1 MSSAWNSIIWA
12 TLIKFSENYHS
23 GSGGD
28 VIESKLLATDD
39 GYKSIT
45 IDHHELCS
53 GELNSEI

>member
-1 MSSAWNSIIWA
+1 MSSACNSIIWA

-23 GSGGD
+23 GSGD